1 MYAARHQTSCVA
13 AILEA
18 YCIIIA
24 RDTHLL
30 MADRQE
36 REQGVCKVRTG
47 AGCCLRAAGVC
58 KCEQARMHAAW
69 KGIPVM
75 RTGFPALA
83 AATAS
88 KSSAKCSCRQHDQS
102 RFDKVKRCMPCTTAQ
117 TDCAVVLPCCHLTAR
132 QHEAEHAIA
141 PHIDMLKL
149 KLTDSWRKEPL
160 STTMPSSQHVSI

>member
-1 MYAARHQTSCVA
+1 MYAARHQTSFVA

-36 REQGVCKVRTG
+36 REEGVCKVRTG

-69 KGIPVM
+69 KHIPVM
-75 RTGFPALA
+75 RTDFPALA

-102 RFDKVKRCMPCTTAQ
+102 LFNKVKRCMPCTTAQ
-117 TDCAVVLPCCHLTAR
+117 TDLTAR

-141 PHIDMLKL
+141 PHIDMQL
-149 KLTDSWRKEPL
+149 KLTDSWRNRTFEHNNGFL
-160 STTMPSSQHVSI
+160 TAVSI